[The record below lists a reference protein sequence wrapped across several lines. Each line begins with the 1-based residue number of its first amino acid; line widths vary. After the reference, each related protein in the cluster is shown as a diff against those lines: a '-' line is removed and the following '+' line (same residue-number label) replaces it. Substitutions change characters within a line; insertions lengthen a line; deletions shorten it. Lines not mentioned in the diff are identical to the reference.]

1 MASTRQ
7 KKFAEEIRKH
17 AGNFIAQEANR
28 QSMITP
34 TNVDISPDLKNVT
47 IYVSIFP
54 ESSEEMGL
62 HFLKRKRNDF
72 RTFIKQK
79 GYVKVLPFVEFEI
92 DRGEKSRQMMDGL
105 FDKIKDDI
113 AADTSELSGDSE

>member
-7 KKFAEEIRKH
+7 MKFAEEIRKH

-34 TNVDISPDLKNVT
+34 TSVDISPDLKNVT
-47 IYVSIFP
+47 IYVSIYP
-54 ESSEEMGL
+54 ETSEEMGL

-79 GYVKVLPFVEFEI
+79 GYVKVLPFVDFEI

-105 FDKIKDDI
+105 FAKIKDDI
-113 AADTSELSGDSE
+113 TADTTESEADME